1 MGKHRTG
8 VQVNGTDCRRIGGG
22 LVIGALASGAFA
34 LASLGSAGDANATCV
49 SAGGWFTLGHGCTT
63 TAPGDFALAIGPGA
77 TANASGGMN
86 TAISW
91 GAGANTT
98 AEGVHNVAIG
108 AGLGATAQAVGRDN
122 TAIAIGDPSTGGSG
136 GGMQNLAARPA
147 YRPATAIAGAPVNQ
161 RADAADLA
169 AQPQYSHNTAI
180 AIGNGAQAGAG
191 LGNNNFASAVGADSR
206 ATASGGDNN
215 KALVFGD
222 GSQAV
227 AGQGAV
233 AAPVPYL
240 TSDVALSRPQS
251 NNNIAI
257 VRGNGSSAIA
267 GGGDNN
273 KAAVFGD
280 GSHAIAGQGG
290 FTDTSAQERAIS
302 VSRLPSNNNVA
313 VVRGNDSTAYAGA
326 VASRRSDSETR
337 LALQPN
343 SNNNNIATVLG
354 NHSQAYAGD
363 GNGNRARVIG
373 SRSSAAAFGGH
384 RTVTSVGDDV
394 HKPAEEK

>member
-1 MGKHRTG
+1 
-8 VQVNGTDCRRIGGG
+8 

-49 SAGGWFTLGHGCTT
+49 SAGGWFTLGNGCTT
-63 TAPGDFALAIGPGA
+63 SAPGDFALAIGPGA
-77 TANASGGMN
+77 TATASGGMN

-136 GGMQNLAARPA
+136 GGMQNLAAKQQLSRPT
-147 YRPATAIAGAPVNQ
+147 TAIAGASLNQ
-161 RADAADLA
+161 RADAAELA

-215 KALVFGD
+215 TALVFGD

-240 TSDVALSRPQS
+240 TSDLAVSRPQS

-257 VRGNGSSAIA
+257 VRGDGSSAVA

-290 FTDTSAQERAIS
+290 GFTDTGAQERAVS

-313 VVRGNDSTAYAGA
+313 VVRGNNSTAYAGVAARQFNDTRARA
-326 VASRRSDSETR
+326 VQGPSDDPEATSID
-337 LALQPN
+337 
-343 SNNNNIATVLG
+343 NNNVATVVG
-354 NHSQAYAGD
+354 NQSHAYAGYGD
-363 GNGNRARVIG
+363 NNRARVFG
-373 SRSSAAAFGGH
+373 TNSRASAFGGNRH
-384 RTVTSVGDDV
+384 VTTVGDN
-394 HKPAEEK
+394 KPPAAEK